1 MEYLTVK
8 WLHILS
14 STILFGAG
22 VGSAFHMFV
31 ATVRGDV
38 RHVAAVARVVV
49 LADWLLTTPTAIL
62 QPVTGFYLMHLLRQ
76 PITSQ
81 WLWWSTVL
89 YGVAIASWLP
99 VVWLQMRMR
108 DVAAESVA
116 CGDARLS
123 RRYRRYF
130 VWWTA
135 LGTIALVAF
144 LAVFYL
150 MVFKPY

>member
-31 ATVRGDV
+31 ATLRGDV

-76 PITSQ
+76 PISSQ

-89 YGVAIASWLP
+89 YVVAIASWLP

-116 CGDARLS
+116 SGDLRLS
-123 RRYRRYF
+123 RRYRLYF
-130 VWWTA
+130 AWWTA
-135 LGTIALVAF
+135 LGSIALVAF
-144 LAVFYL
+144 LAIFYL